1 VAKRI
6 LAVDDS
12 ATVRAGIRLVL
23 EQAGY
28 EVELAADG
36 EDALK
41 KLDGSV
47 ERYNLL
53 ITDLNMPKLDGIG
66 LIRAVRSNPG
76 YRFTP
81 ILMLTTESQAEKKEE
96 GKKAGATGWI
106 VKPFQPEQLIAVIR
120 KVMKI

>member
-1 VAKRI
+1 MAKRV

-12 ATVRAGIRLVL
+12 ATVRASVRMVL

-28 EVELAADG
+28 EVELAANG

-41 KLDGSV
+41 KIDMAA
-47 ERYNLL
+47 ERFHLL
-53 ITDLNMPKLDGIG
+53 ITDLNMPRLDGIG
-66 LIRAVRSNPG
+66 LIRAVRSNPA